1 MFESERVWPLIA
13 ELSRKSTVF
22 AGGIGISW
30 ANVPEGAIMPVTYSG
45 VSSPEFFYGSGRC
58 ESFYFHSRWLTGTES
73 GGNLESPHSFF
84 FFFAYSVHFLQIMSP
99 PCTTLF
105 ITFRAAWALGM
116 PNVRFPSCCWF
127 MSAHT
132 VSSNH
137 SEHHVASSDVI
148 FTVNNTDWQQG
159 CNIFLEG
166 AFKCLWERPTFDTFH
181 LINGKYTVI

>member
-84 FFFAYSVHFLQIMSP
+84 FFFFCILSP
-99 PCTTLF
+99 FT
-105 ITFRAAWALGM
+105 A
-116 PNVRFPSCCWF
+116 N
-127 MSAHT
+127 H
-132 VSSNH
+132 VSSMYYIIYNFQSGVGFGDAECTFFLLAVGSCLH
-137 SEHHVASSDVI
+137 TLLVVI
-148 FTVNNTDWQQG
+148 TA
-159 CNIFLEG
+159 NIMLP
-166 AFKCLWERPTFDTFH
+166 LRMSY
-181 LINGKYTVI
+181 LL